1 MHLQRKRL
9 TWALVLAV
17 SGASLALGTQQ
28 AEAADVSYRTT
39 CVPPVIAHLPDIHG
53 TTTAS
58 LSSSDMTPGVGE
70 TVTITWKTVK
80 AASENP
86 GLVALPA
93 NVVTPSG
100 KITMGGVQ
108 QGVLSATGPAI
119 NPPTPKNSEMHL
131 SDMTAKVKLTTKGK
145 VTFAPGDYSIS
156 VNVVLVTVTSCKADS
171 APAPGL
177 TLTVGAA
184 GTGNSSSTGS
194 TSSGSTG
201 TSGTTGTTG
210 TTTTSGSTGS
220 GSSGG
225 GTDLAATG
233 GDGSSVQ
240 ALGLAG
246 GTVLLVGAAVFALT
260 PWRRL
265 RRPH

>member
-1 MHLQRKRL
+1 VLLQRKRL

-28 AEAADVSYRTT
+28 AEAADVSYKTT
-39 CVPPVIAHLPDIHG
+39 CVPPAIAHLKDIHG

-70 TVTITWKTVK
+70 TVTITWKTVS

-100 KITMGGVQ
+100 KITMAGVQ
-108 QGVLSATGPAI
+108 QGVLSAVGPTI
-119 NPPTPKNSEMHL
+119 NPPTPKNSAMHL

-184 GTGNSSSTGS
+184 GTGNSSSTGTAS
-194 TSSGSTG
+194 
-201 TSGTTGTTG
+201 SGTTGTP
-210 TTTTSGSTGS
+210 TTSGSTGS
-220 GSSGG
+220 G
-225 GTDLAATG
+225 GTNLAATG
-233 GDGSSVQ
+233 GDSSSVQ

-265 RRPH
+265 RRPR